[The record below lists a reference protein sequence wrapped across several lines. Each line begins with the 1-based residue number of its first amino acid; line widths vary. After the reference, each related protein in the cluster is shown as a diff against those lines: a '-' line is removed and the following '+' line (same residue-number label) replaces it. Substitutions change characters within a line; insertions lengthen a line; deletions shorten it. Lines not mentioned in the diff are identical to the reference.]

1 MTSTRRTWWR
11 VLALLA
17 VLGLVAAACGDD
29 GDGEEGGETTEDSF
43 GEDQEEETDAT
54 AAYGGDIA
62 VGLEAESLSWIPG
75 EAQWTTGGLTVAAAI
90 YDPLVTLNE
99 SGEYVPYLAD
109 TLTPNA
115 HLSAWTITLR
125 DGVTFHDGT
134 ALDAEALKWNFD
146 TLLFADGRNTQG
158 ALQTAGVQDMV
169 VVDDMTVEYQL
180 DGPNAA
186 FPDLLR
192 GSIGMPISPTA
203 YQADPDA
210 YNNKPVGTG
219 PFVAQ
224 EWVRDSYMRTTRNT
238 DYWRT
243 DDQGQQLPYLNSV
256 EFRPIADESSR
267 ALSLQSND
275 IQVMQTQRG
284 STAKQVIALTDDEN
298 LDFGASTYVGNLSGS
313 AIFNTL
319 EPPVD
324 DVRVRRALAMA
335 SDGELVAEVQR
346 LDPFPPA
353 MDWADGISAVL
364 GHLVDTER
372 YARGALD
379 PHVESWNRIRERW
392 PRDPEHFVPAHN
404 DPNASNLLYDGS
416 RLWLVDWETSAPNDP
431 MVDLAV
437 AANQLA
443 PTPELVDV
451 LLGSWKGEP
460 PDDTDRA
467 RLAVAQVSAKLWAAA
482 MLAAITAGR
491 GASTDLVAPT
501 MEEFGAAVASGS
513 LSMATPEGLATF
525 AAIVFGQFLAETSTP
540 EFSEALRITS
550 EG

>member
-1 MTSTRRTWWR
+1 MTI
-11 VLALLA
+11 
-17 VLGLVAAACGDD
+17 D
-29 GDGEEGGETTEDSF
+29 
-43 GEDQEEETDAT
+43 
-54 AAYGGDIA
+54 
-62 VGLEAESLSWIPG
+62 
-75 EAQWTTGGLTVAAAI
+75 
-90 YDPLVTLNE
+90 
-99 SGEYVPYLAD
+99 
-109 TLTPNA
+109 
-115 HLSAWTITLR
+115 LSAVPEPQRDLVSSVLR
-125 DGVTFHDGT
+125 DEL
-134 ALDAEALKWNFD
+134 A
-146 TLLFADGRNTQG
+146 
-158 ALQTAGVQDMV
+158 AGV
-169 VVDDMTVEYQL
+169 ERIEP
-180 DGPNAA
+180 GPPGA
-186 FPDLLR
+186 
-192 GSIGMPISPTA
+192 S
-203 YQADPDA
+203 
-210 YNNKPVGTG
+210 
-219 PFVAQ
+219 
-224 EWVRDSYMRTTRNT
+224 
-238 DYWRT
+238 
-243 DDQGQQLPYLNSV
+243 
-256 EFRPIADESSR
+256 
-267 ALSLQSND
+267 
-275 IQVMQTQRG
+275 
-284 STAKQVIALTDDEN
+284 
-298 LDFGASTYVGNLSGS
+298 GASTFKVESADGAWLLRIEGDRLPTRNPHQYRNLRAAAEAGIS
-313 AIFNTL
+313 
-319 EPPVD
+319 PPVRLAD
-324 DVRVRRALAMA
+324 DESGVLVMRWIDARPLNDHPGGPEGLARHV
-335 SDGELVAEVQR
+335 GELVAEVQR

-372 YARGALD
+372 YASGALD